1 MKFRAPAKIN
11 IGLRLLR
18 RLESGYHEIE
28 TFLHTLDWGD
38 EVELEPSEG
47 IKLDIRVAD
56 DAPRPDSFSEIPSDS
71 SNLAWQAAEALLEA
85 CGLPGVS
92 ITIIKRIPPGSGLG
106 GGSSNAATVLMG
118 MLELYNLQS
127 ESLELGETALKL
139 GADVPFFLK
148 GGFAL
153 AEGVGENLTHI
164 EPAASSPV
172 IVTFPPVRIS
182 TEWAYGESNCTLT
195 RTGHFREYL
204 SSCRGLIEMCSRQE
218 LVHELVNDLQITA
231 VEAHPVIAVHIA
243 ALNES
248 GARFVSMTGSGSS
261 VYGLF
266 DNEVDAV
273 AAAGNLA
280 ADGFS
285 TVRTILQ

>member
-1 MKFRAPAKIN
+1 MKFHAPAKIN

-18 RLESGYHEIE
+18 RLENGYHEIE
-28 TFLHTLDWGD
+28 TFLHTLGWGD

-56 DAPRPDSFSEIPSDS
+56 DAPRPDSFSEIPTDS
-71 SNLAWQAAEALLEA
+71 SNLAWQAAGALLET

-127 ESLELGETALKL
+127 ESLELSETALKL

-153 AEGVGENLTHI
+153 AEGVGEYLTHI
-164 EPAASSPV
+164 EPEASLPV
-172 IVTFPPVRIS
+172 IVTFPTVRIS

-195 RTGHFREYL
+195 RTGHFREYQ

-218 LVHELVNDLQITA
+218 LVNDLQITA
-231 VEAHPVIAVHIA
+231 VKAHPEIAVHIA

-248 GARFVSMTGSGSS
+248 GARFVSMTGSGSA

-273 AAAGNLA
+273 AAAENLA

-285 TVRTILQ
+285 TVKTILQ

>member
-1 MKFRAPAKIN
+1 MKFRAQAKIN

-38 EVELEPSEG
+38 EVVLEPSEG

-56 DAPRPDSFSEIPSDS
+56 DAPRPDSFSEIPGDS
-71 SNLAWQAAEALLEA
+71 SNLAWQAAEALSEA
-85 CGLPGVS
+85 GGLPGVS
-92 ITIIKRIPPGSGLG
+92 ITIIKRIPPGTGLG
-106 GGSSNAATVLMG
+106 GGSSNAATVLTG

-127 ESLELGETALKL
+127 ESLELGEIALKL
-139 GADVPFFLK
+139 GADVSFFLK
-148 GGFAL
+148 GGYAL
-153 AEGVGENLTHI
+153 AEGVGEKLTRI
-164 EPAASSPV
+164 EPAAGLPV

-195 RTGHFREYL
+195 RTGQYREYH
-204 SSCRGLIEMCSRQE
+204 SSYRGLIEMCSRQ
-218 LVHELVNDLQITA
+218 ELVNDLQITA
-231 VEAHPVIAVHIA
+231 VEAHPEIAVHIA

-248 GARFVSMTGSGSS
+248 GARFVSMTGSGSA

-266 DNEVDAV
+266 DNDVDAV
-273 AAAGNLA
+273 AAAGSLA
-280 ADGFS
+280 ADDIT

>member
-28 TFLHTLDWGD
+28 TFLHTLEWGD

-47 IKLDIRVAD
+47 IKLDIRIAD
-56 DAPRPDSFSEIPSDS
+56 DAPRPDAFSEIPSDS
-71 SNLAWQAAEALLEA
+71 SNLAWQAAEALLKA
-85 CGLPGVS
+85 TGLPGVAV
-92 ITIIKRIPPGSGLG
+92 TIIKRIPPGSGMG
-106 GGSSNAATVLMG
+106 GGSSNAATVLTG
-118 MLELYNLQS
+118 ILELYNLPS
-127 ESLELGETALKL
+127 ESLDFDEMALKL

-164 EPAASSPV
+164 EPAAGLPV

-182 TEWAYGESNCTLT
+182 TEWAYAESNCTLT
-195 RTGHFREYL
+195 GTGQFREYQ
-204 SSCRGLIEMCSRQE
+204 SSYRGLIEMCSRQ
-218 LVHELVNDLQITA
+218 ELVNDLQITA
-231 VEAHPVIAVHIA
+231 VEAHPEIAVHIA

-248 GARFVSMTGSGSS
+248 GARFVSMTGSGSA

-266 DNEVDAV
+266 DNDVDAV

-280 ADGFS
+280 ADGFC